1 MRQIGLDLQVHL
13 ATITDRVSI
22 RVIRLAP
29 NQVLLEITLNP
40 FGTSHPISLATTLQ
54 PPVILVIQKA

>member
-29 NQVLLEITLNP
+29 NQVLLEITFNP
-40 FGTSHPISLATTLQ
+40 FGTSHPSLATTLQ